1 MLPVIALVGR
11 PNVGK
16 STLFN
21 RFTRTRDALV
31 ADLPGLTRDRQ
42 YGHAKLQNHPFIIID
57 TGGITG
63 GEVGVDG
70 LMAEQSMQAVKEAD
84 ITLFIVSARD
94 GLTPVD
100 QAIASQLR
108 AENKSIHLVVN
119 KIDGLD
125 QDVVMADFFALGFE
139 SVSPIA
145 AAHGRG
151 VSRLI
156 ENVILPAANIQ
167 PQVEAESDDELQ
179 VDSPEIEMSLDNT
192 DDSSTTAKL
201 PDSKVDAESGQV
213 DRSKIGPKL
222 AIIGRPNV
230 GKSTLV
236 NRMLGEDRVIV
247 YDMPGTTR
255 DSIYIEM
262 ERRNKVYTLI
272 DTAGVR
278 KRGKVHETVE
288 KFSVLKTLQA
298 INDANV
304 VLMIFDAREG
314 ITEQDLHLLGFAI
327 DAGRSLV
334 LGINKWDNMAEDKRI
349 DVKEAIGRR
358 LYFADFARVHFIS
371 ALHGTNVGHLW
382 DAVDEAFDSARVKMT
397 ASRLTR
403 VLEMAVA
410 KHQPPAGGRFKI
422 KLRYAHP
429 GGHNPPRIVI
439 HGNQTKSLPDSYV
452 RYLEKTFREALKIV
466 GTPIKFELKESTNP
480 FEGKKKKVTEELKE
494 KARRNRKKYMKFG
507 KK

>member
-42 YGHAKLQNHPFIIID
+42 YGHATFNDHPFIIID

-84 ITLFIVSARD
+84 ITLFIVNARE
-94 GLTPVD
+94 GLTVTD
-100 QAIASQLR
+100 ELFAKQLR
-108 AENKSIHLVVN
+108 AENREIHLVVN
-119 KIDGLD
+119 KVDGLD
-125 QDVVMADFFALGFE
+125 QNTVLTDFYGLGFE
-139 SVSPIA
+139 SISAIA
-145 AAHGRG
+145 ASHGRG
-151 VSRLI
+151 VNRLI
-156 ENVILPAANIQ
+156 DDVILPAVQ
-167 PQVEAESDDELQ
+167 PKIDRKAEQDEAGEAENSDPL
-179 VDSPEIEMSLDNT
+179 
-192 DDSSTTAKL
+192 
-201 PDSKVDAESGQV
+201 
-213 DRSKIGPKL
+213 RGPKL

-236 NRMLGEDRVIV
+236 NRMLGEERVV
-247 YDMPGTTR
+247 VFDLPGTTR

-262 ERRNKVYTLI
+262 ERRDKKYTLI

-278 KRGKVHETVE
+278 RRGKVHETVE

-304 VLMIFDAREG
+304 VIMIFDAREG
-314 ITEQDLHLLGFAI
+314 ISEQDLHLLGFAI

-334 LGINKWDNMAEDKRI
+334 LAINKWDNMAEDKKI

-358 LYFADFARVHFIS
+358 LQFADFARVKYIS

-382 DAVDEAFDSARVKMT
+382 EAVDEAYAGARVKMT
-397 ASRLTR
+397 ASKLTR
-403 VLEMAVA
+403 ILELVVS
-410 KHQPPAGGRFKI
+410 KHQPPAKGRFKA

-439 HGNQTKSLPDSYV
+439 HGNQTKSLPKSYI
-452 RYLEKTFREALKIV
+452 RYLEKGFREALKVV
-466 GTPIKFELKESTNP
+466 GTPIKFELKESDNP
-480 FEGKKKKVTEELKE
+480 FKDKKVKVTKELMDKSRRNKARARKMTKKK
-494 KARRNRKKYMKFG
+494 Y
-507 KK
+507 

>member
-1 MLPVIALVGR
+1 MLPVVALVGR

-42 YGHAKLQNHPFIIID
+42 YGHATFSEHPFIIID

-70 LMAEQSMQAVKEAD
+70 LMAEQSMLAVKEAD
-84 ITLFIVSARD
+84 ITLFIVNARE
-94 GLTPVD
+94 GLTVTD
-100 QAIASQLR
+100 ELFAKQLR
-108 AENKSIHLVVN
+108 LENREIHLVVN
-119 KIDGLD
+119 KVDGLD
-125 QDVVMADFFALGFE
+125 QNTVLSDFYGLGFE
-139 SVSPIA
+139 SISAIA
-145 AAHGRG
+145 ASHGRG
-151 VSRLI
+151 VNRLI
-156 ENVILPAANIQ
+156 SDVILPA
-167 PQVEAESDDELQ
+167 VKDK
-179 VDSPEIEMSLDNT
+179 IE
-192 DDSSTTAKL
+192 
-201 PDSKVDAESGQV
+201 SKVEQEGAIENEERDPLL
-213 DRSKIGPKL
+213 GPKL

-236 NRMLGEDRVIV
+236 NRMLGEERVVV
-247 YDMPGTTR
+247 YDLPGTTR

-262 ERRNKVYTLI
+262 ERREKKYTLI

-278 KRGKVHETVE
+278 RRGKVHETVE

-304 VLMIFDAREG
+304 VVMIFDAREG
-314 ITEQDLHLLGFAI
+314 ITDQDLHLLGFAI

-334 LGINKWDNMAEDKRI
+334 LAINKWDNMAEDKRV

-358 LYFADFARVHFIS
+358 LQFADFARVKYIS

-382 DAVDEAFDSARVKMT
+382 EAVDEAYAGARVKMS
-397 ASRLTR
+397 ASKLTR
-403 VLEMAVA
+403 ILELVVS
-410 KHQPPAGGRFKI
+410 KHQPPAKGRFKA

-439 HGNQTKSLPDSYV
+439 HGNQTKSLPKSYI
-452 RYLEKTFREALKIV
+452 RYLEKGFRGALKVV
-466 GTPIKFELKESTNP
+466 GTPIKFELKESVNP
-480 FEGKKKKVTEELKE
+480 FEGKKVKVTKELLDKS
-494 KARRNRKKYMKFG
+494 RRNKSKAKKMTKRKY
-507 KK
+507 

>member
-42 YGHAKLQNHPFIIID
+42 YGHATFSEQPFIIID

-70 LMAEQSMQAVKEAD
+70 LMAEQSMQAVREAD
-84 ITLFIVSARD
+84 ITLFIVNARE
-94 GLTPVD
+94 GLTSID
-100 QAIASQLR
+100 LSFALQLR
-108 AENKSIHLVVN
+108 SENREVHLVVN
-119 KIDGLD
+119 KVDGLD
-125 QDVVMADFFALGFE
+125 QNTVLTDFYSLGFE
-139 SVSPIA
+139 SISAIA
-145 AAHGRG
+145 ASHGRG
-151 VSRLI
+151 VNRLI
-156 ENVILPAANIQ
+156 DDVIFPAVADKIKS
-167 PQVEAESDDELQ
+167 ESEKDESEEDEERDPAL
-179 VDSPEIEMSLDNT
+179 
-192 DDSSTTAKL
+192 
-201 PDSKVDAESGQV
+201 
-213 DRSKIGPKL
+213 GPKL

-236 NRMLGEDRVIV
+236 NRMLGEERVVV
-247 YDMPGTTR
+247 YDLPGTTR

-262 ERRNKVYTLI
+262 ERREKKYTLI

-278 KRGKVHETVE
+278 RRGKVHETVE

-304 VLMIFDAREG
+304 VIMLFDAREG
-314 ITEQDLHLLGFAI
+314 VTEQDLNLLGFAI

-334 LGINKWDNMAEDKRI
+334 IGINKWDNMSEDKRI
-349 DVKEAIGRR
+349 DVKEAIARR
-358 LYFADFARVHFIS
+358 LHFADFARIKYIS

-382 DAVDEAFDSARVKMT
+382 EAVDEAYAGARVKMS
-397 ASRLTR
+397 ASKLTR
-403 VLEMAVA
+403 ILELVVS
-410 KHQPPAGGRFKI
+410 KHQPPAKGRFKA

-439 HGNQTKSLPDSYV
+439 HGNQTKSLPRSYV
-452 RYLEKTFREALKIV
+452 RYLEKGFREALKVV

-480 FEGKKKKVTEELKE
+480 FEGKKLKVTKELMDKS
-494 KARRNRKKYMKFG
+494 RRNRSRIKKMTRKKY
-507 KK
+507 

>member
-42 YGHAKLQNHPFIIID
+42 YGHAILHEQPFIIID

-70 LMAEQSMQAVKEAD
+70 LMAEQSMQAVREAD
-84 ITLFIVSARD
+84 ITLFIVSARE
-94 GLTPVD
+94 GLTVVD
-100 QAIASQLR
+100 ESFAQQLR
-108 AENKSIHLVVN
+108 SENKKIHLVVN
-119 KIDGLD
+119 KVDGLD
-125 QDVVMADFFALGFE
+125 QNTVLSDFYSLGFE
-139 SVSPIA
+139 SVSAIA

-156 ENVILPAANIQ
+156 ENVILPAIAPVI
-167 PQVEAESDDELQ
+167 EATQQQEQALALENNAADNEST
-179 VDSPEIEMSLDNT
+179 DSEPEH
-192 DDSSTTAKL
+192 
-201 PDSKVDAESGQV
+201 
-213 DRSKIGPKL
+213 GPKL

-236 NRMLGEDRVIV
+236 NRMLGEERVVV
-247 YDMPGTTR
+247 YDLPGTTR

-262 ERRNKVYTLI
+262 ERRHKKYTLI

-304 VLMIFDAREG
+304 VIMIFDAREG
-314 ITEQDLHLLGFAI
+314 ITEQDLNLLGFAI

-334 LGINKWDNMAEDKRI
+334 LGINKWDNMDEDKRI
-349 DVKEAIGRR
+349 DVKEAIKRR
-358 LYFADFARVHFIS
+358 LHFAEFARVKFIS

-382 DAVDEAFDSARVKMT
+382 EAVDEAYASARVAMS
-397 ASRLTR
+397 ASKLTR
-403 VLEMAVA
+403 ILEMTVA
-410 KHQPPAGGRFKI
+410 KHQPPTGGRFKI

-439 HGNQTKSLPDSYV
+439 HGNQTKSLPNSYL
-452 RYLEKTFREALKIV
+452 RYLEKSFREALKIV
-466 GTPIKFELKESTNP
+466 GTPIKFELKESKNP
-480 FEGKKKKVTEELKE
+480 YEGRKKKVTEELLE
-494 KARRNRKKYMKFG
+494 KARRNRKHIKKFS
-507 KK
+507 KRK

>member
-1 MLPVIALVGR
+1 MLPVVALVGR

-21 RFTRTRDALV
+21 RFTRSRDALV

-42 YGHAKLQNHPFIIID
+42 YGHATFDEQPFIIID

-70 LMAEQSMQAVKEAD
+70 LMADQSMQAVREAD
-84 ITLFIVSARD
+84 ITLFIVNARE
-94 GLTPVD
+94 GLTTID
-100 QAIASQLR
+100 ESFAQQLR
-108 AENKSIHLVVN
+108 SENREIHLVVN
-119 KIDGLD
+119 KVDGLD
-125 QDVVMADFFALGFE
+125 QGIVLADFYSLGFE

-151 VSRLI
+151 VNKLI
-156 ENVILPAANIQ
+156 QDVILPSVEEKIKANKEQ
-167 PQVEAESDDELQ
+167 ADLEADEER
-179 VDSPEIEMSLDNT
+179 DPSL
-192 DDSSTTAKL
+192 
-201 PDSKVDAESGQV
+201 
-213 DRSKIGPKL
+213 GPKL

-236 NRMLGEDRVIV
+236 NRMLGEERVVV
-247 YDMPGTTR
+247 YDLPGTTR

-262 ERRNKVYTLI
+262 ERREKKYTLI

-278 KRGKVHETVE
+278 RRGKVKETVE

-304 VLMIFDAREG
+304 VIMIFDAREG
-314 ITEQDLHLLGFAI
+314 ITDQDLNLLGFAI

-334 LGINKWDNMAEDKRI
+334 LGINKWDNMAEDQRT

-358 LYFADFARVHFIS
+358 LQFADFARVKFIS

-382 DAVDEAFDSARVKMT
+382 EAVDEAYAGARVKMS
-397 ASRLTR
+397 ASKLTR
-403 VLEMAVA
+403 ILELIVS
-410 KHQPPAGGRFKI
+410 KHQPPAKGRFKA

-439 HGNQTKSLPDSYV
+439 HGNQTKSLPKSYI
-452 RYLEKTFREALKIV
+452 RYLEKGFREALKVV
-466 GTPIKFELKESTNP
+466 GTPIKFELKESVNP
-480 FEGKKKKVTEELKE
+480 FAGKKVKVTKELMDKS
-494 KARRNRKKYMKFG
+494 RRNKAKAKKMYKKKY
-507 KK
+507 

>member
-42 YGHAKLQNHPFIIID
+42 YGHAVFAEQPFIIID

-70 LMAEQSMQAVKEAD
+70 LMADQSMQAVREAD
-84 ITLFIVSARD
+84 ITLFIVNARE
-94 GLTPVD
+94 GLTSID
-100 QAIASQLR
+100 ESFAQQLR
-108 AENKSIHLVVN
+108 SENRKIHLVVN
-119 KIDGLD
+119 KVDGLD
-125 QDVVMADFFALGFE
+125 QDTVLADFYTMGFE
-139 SVSPIA
+139 SISAIA
-145 AAHGRG
+145 ASHGRG
-151 VSRLI
+151 VNVLI
-156 ENVILPAANIQ
+156 TNIILPAL
-167 PQVEAESDDELQ
+167 E
-179 VDSPEIEMSLDNT
+179 
-192 DDSSTTAKL
+192 
-201 PDSKVDAESGQV
+201 
-213 DRSKIGPKL
+213 SKINILKAQNEADEHVDNDESKGPKL
-222 AIIGRPNV
+222 AIIGKPNV

-236 NRMLGEDRVIV
+236 NRMLGEERVVV
-247 YDMPGTTR
+247 YDLPGTTR

-262 ERRNKVYTLI
+262 ERREKKYTLI

-278 KRGKVHETVE
+278 RRGKVRETVE

-304 VLMIFDAREG
+304 VVMVFDAREG
-314 ITEQDLHLLGFAI
+314 ITEQDLNLLGFAI

-334 LGINKWDNMAEDKRI
+334 LAVNKWDNMAEDKRI
-349 DVKEAIGRR
+349 DVKEAIARR
-358 LYFADFARVHFIS
+358 LYFADFARIKYIS

-382 DAVDEAFDSARVKMT
+382 EAVDEAYAGARVKMS
-397 ASRLTR
+397 ASKLTR
-403 VLEMAVA
+403 ILELVVA
-410 KHQPPAGGRFKI
+410 KHQPPAKGRFKA

-439 HGNQTKSLPDSYV
+439 HGNQTKSLSKSYV
-452 RYLEKTFREALKIV
+452 RYLEKGFREALKIV
-466 GTPIKFELKESTNP
+466 GTPITIKFELKESTNP
-480 FEGKKKKVTEELKE
+480 FEGKKVKVTKELME
-494 KARRNRKKYMKFG
+494 KSRRNRARSKKITKNKY
-507 KK
+507 

>member
-1 MLPVIALVGR
+1 MLPVVALVGR

-31 ADLPGLTRDRQ
+31 ADIPGLTRDRQ
-42 YGHAKLQNHPFIIID
+42 YGHAMFRDSPFIIID

-63 GEVGVDG
+63 GEMGVDG

-84 ITLFIVSARD
+84 ITLFIVNARD
-94 GLTPVD
+94 GLTSID
-100 QAIASQLR
+100 ESFAKQLR
-108 AENKSIHLVVN
+108 SENREIHLVVN
-119 KIDGLD
+119 KVDGLD
-125 QDVVMADFFALGFE
+125 QNTVLTDFYSLGFD
-139 SVSPIA
+139 SISAIA

-151 VSRLI
+151 VNRLI
-156 ENVILPAANIQ
+156 DDVIVPAT
-167 PQVEAESDDELQ
+167 
-179 VDSPEIEMSLDNT
+179 LD
-192 DDSSTTAKL
+192 KL
-201 PDSKVDAESGQV
+201 PQDVDEETEEKEITDEPAV
-213 DRSKIGPKL
+213 AKL

-236 NRMLGEDRVIV
+236 NRMLGEERVVV
-247 YDMPGTTR
+247 YDLPGTTR

-262 ERRNKVYTLI
+262 QRHEKKYTLI

-278 KRGKVHETVE
+278 RRGKVKETVE

-304 VLMIFDAREG
+304 VIMIFDAQEG
-314 ITEQDLHLLGFAI
+314 ITEQDLNLLGFAI
-327 DAGRSLV
+327 DAGRSMV
-334 LGINKWDNMAEDKRI
+334 LGINKWDNLAEEKRT

-358 LYFADFARVHFIS
+358 LHFANFARIKFIS

-382 DAVDEAFDSARVKMT
+382 DAVDEAYAGARVKMS
-397 ASRLTR
+397 ASKLTR
-403 VLEMAVA
+403 ILESIVA
-410 KHQPPAGGRFKI
+410 KHQPPAKGRFKA

-439 HGNQTKSLPDSYV
+439 HGNQTKSLPKSYI
-452 RYLEKTFREALKIV
+452 RYLEKGFRESLKIV
-466 GTPIKFELKESTNP
+466 GTPIKFELKESVNP
-480 FEGKKKKVTEELKE
+480 FEGKKVKITKELMDKS
-494 KARRNRKKYMKFG
+494 RRNRSKMKKMTRKKY
-507 KK
+507 

>member
-42 YGHAKLQNHPFIIID
+42 YGHATLQEQAFIIID

-70 LMAEQSMQAVKEAD
+70 LMADQSMQAVREAD
-84 ITLFIVSARD
+84 ITLFIVSAKE

-100 QAIASQLR
+100 EAFAKELR
-108 AENKSIHLVVN
+108 QEDKKIHLVVN
-119 KIDGLD
+119 KVDGMD
-125 QDVVMADFFALGFE
+125 QNTVLSDFFSLGFD
-139 SVSPIA
+139 SVSAIA

-151 VSRLI
+151 VGRLI
-156 ENVILPAANIQ
+156 DDVILPGAQAVIAANQ
-167 PQVEAESDDELQ
+167 SVDTPDSEQGEPSDDTE
-179 VDSPEIEMSLDNT
+179 T
-192 DDSSTTAKL
+192 GA
-201 PDSKVDAESGQV
+201 
-213 DRSKIGPKL
+213 KL

-236 NRMLGEDRVIV
+236 NRMLGEERVVV
-247 YDMPGTTR
+247 YDLPGTTR

-262 ERRNKVYTLI
+262 ERRNKKYTLI

-278 KRGKVHETVE
+278 KRGKVKETVE

-304 VLMIFDAREG
+304 VIMIFDAREG
-314 ITEQDLHLLGFAI
+314 ITEQDLNLLGFAI
-327 DAGRSLV
+327 DAGRSIV
-334 LGINKWDNMAEDKRI
+334 LGINKWDNMSDDKRT
-349 DVKEAIGRR
+349 DVKEAITRR
-358 LYFADFARVHFIS
+358 LHFADFARVKFIS

-382 DAVDEAFDSARVKMT
+382 EAVDEAYASARVSMS
-397 ASRLTR
+397 ASKLTR
-403 VLEMAVA
+403 ILEMTVA
-410 KHQPPAGGRFKI
+410 RHQPPAGGRFKI

-439 HGNQTKSLPDSYV
+439 HGNQTKSLPKSYV
-452 RYLEKTFREALKIV
+452 RYLEKSFREALKIV
-466 GTPIKFELKESTNP
+466 GTPVKFELKESKNP
-480 FEGKKKKVTEELKE
+480 FEGKKKKVTEELME
-494 KARRNRKKYMKFG
+494 KSRRNRSRYKKFSKHN
-507 KK
+507 K

>member
-42 YGHAKLQNHPFIIID
+42 YGHATFNEQPFIIID

-84 ITLFIVSARD
+84 ITLFIVNARE

-100 QAIASQLR
+100 EAFALQLR
-108 AENKSIHLVVN
+108 AENRQIHLVVN
-119 KIDGLD
+119 KVDGLD
-125 QDVVMADFFALGFE
+125 QNTVLSEFFSLGFD
-139 SVSPIA
+139 SVTAIA

-151 VSRLI
+151 VNRLI
-156 ENVILPAANIQ
+156 NDIILPSVTEKVQQDINLDEG
-167 PQVEAESDDELQ
+167 EAEDQE
-179 VDSPEIEMSLDNT
+179 ENTSL
-192 DDSSTTAKL
+192 
-201 PDSKVDAESGQV
+201 
-213 DRSKIGPKL
+213 GPKL

-236 NRMLGEDRVIV
+236 NRMLGEERVVV
-247 YDMPGTTR
+247 YDLPGTTR

-262 ERRNKVYTLI
+262 ERRDKQYTLI

-278 KRGKVHETVE
+278 KRGKVHEAVE

-304 VLMIFDAREG
+304 VIMIFDAREG
-314 ITEQDLHLLGFAI
+314 ITEQDLNLLGFAI

-334 LGINKWDNMAEDKRI
+334 LAVNKWDNMTEGQRA
-349 DVKEAIGRR
+349 DVKESIGRR
-358 LYFADFARVHFIS
+358 LYFADFARIKYIS

-382 DAVDEAFDSARVKMT
+382 EAVDEAYAGARVKMS
-397 ASRLTR
+397 ASKLTR
-403 VLEMAVA
+403 ILELVVS
-410 KHQPPAGGRFKI
+410 KHQPPAKGRFKA

-439 HGNQTKSLPDSYV
+439 HGNQTKSLPKSYV
-452 RYLEKTFREALKIV
+452 RYLEKGFREALKIV
-466 GTPIKFELKESTNP
+466 GTPIKFELKESANP
-480 FEGKKKKVTEELKE
+480 FEGRKVKVTKELMDKS
-494 KARRNRKKYMKFG
+494 RRNRSRSKKMTRKKY
-507 KK
+507 

>member
-1 MLPVIALVGR
+1 MLPVVALVGR

-42 YGHAKLQNHPFIIID
+42 YGHATFSEHPFIIID

-70 LMAEQSMQAVKEAD
+70 LMADQSMQAVREAD
-84 ITLFIVSARD
+84 ITLFIVNARE

-100 QAIASQLR
+100 EAFALQLR
-108 AENKSIHLVVN
+108 SENREIHLVVN
-119 KIDGLD
+119 KVDGLD
-125 QDVVMADFFALGFE
+125 QNTVLSDFYSLGFD
-139 SVSPIA
+139 SVSAIA

-151 VSRLI
+151 VNRLI
-156 ENVILPAANIQ
+156 DDVIFPAVKDKLEDKTDQ
-167 PQVEAESDDELQ
+167 EETDDEAEDPTQ
-179 VDSPEIEMSLDNT
+179 
-192 DDSSTTAKL
+192 
-201 PDSKVDAESGQV
+201 
-213 DRSKIGPKL
+213 GPKL

-236 NRMLGEDRVIV
+236 NRMLGEERVVV
-247 YDMPGTTR
+247 YDLPGTTR

-262 ERRNKVYTLI
+262 ERREKKYTLI

-278 KRGKVHETVE
+278 RRGKVHEAVE

-304 VLMIFDAREG
+304 VIMIFDAREG
-314 ITEQDLHLLGFAI
+314 ITEQDLNLLGFAI

-334 LGINKWDNMAEDKRI
+334 LGVNKWDNMTEEKRT

-358 LYFADFARVHFIS
+358 LYFADFARIKFIS

-382 DAVDEAFDSARVKMT
+382 DAVDEAYAGARVKMS
-397 ASRLTR
+397 ASKLTR
-403 VLEMAVA
+403 ILELIVS
-410 KHQPPAGGRFKI
+410 KHQPPAKGRFKA

-439 HGNQTKSLPDSYV
+439 HGNQTKSLPKSYV
-452 RYLEKTFREALKIV
+452 RYLEKGFREALKIV
-466 GTPIKFELKESTNP
+466 GTPIKFELKESVNP
-480 FEGKKKKVTEELKE
+480 FEGKKLKVTKELMDKS
-494 KARRNRKKYMKFG
+494 RRNRSKSKKMTRKKY
-507 KK
+507 

>member
-1 MLPVIALVGR
+1 MLPVVALVGR

-42 YGHAKLQNHPFIIID
+42 YGHATFDEQPFIIID

-70 LMAEQSMQAVKEAD
+70 LMADQSMQAVREAD
-84 ITLFIVSARD
+84 ITLFLVSARD
-94 GLTPVD
+94 GLTTVD
-100 QAIASQLR
+100 EAFALQLR
-108 AENKSIHLVVN
+108 AENRKIHLVVN
-119 KIDGLD
+119 KVDGLD
-125 QDVVMADFFALGFE
+125 QDTVLSDFYSLGFD
-139 SVSPIA
+139 SVSAIA
-145 AAHGRG
+145 ASHGRG
-151 VSRLI
+151 VNRLI
-156 ENVILPAANIQ
+156 NDVILPAVEETITANSAL
-167 PQVEAESDDELQ
+167 EATEEDQESDPTL
-179 VDSPEIEMSLDNT
+179 
-192 DDSSTTAKL
+192 
-201 PDSKVDAESGQV
+201 
-213 DRSKIGPKL
+213 GPKL

-236 NRMLGEDRVIV
+236 NRMLGEDRVVV
-247 YDMPGTTR
+247 YDLPGTTR

-262 ERRNKVYTLI
+262 ERREKKYTLI

-278 KRGKVHETVE
+278 RRGKVKETVE

-304 VLMIFDAREG
+304 VIMIFDAREG
-314 ITEQDLHLLGFAI
+314 ITEQDLNLLGFAI

-334 LGINKWDNMAEDKRI
+334 LAVNKWDNMPEDKRI

-358 LYFADFARVHFIS
+358 LQFADFARIKFIS

-382 DAVDEAFDSARVKMT
+382 EAVDEAYAGAKVTMSASK
-397 ASRLTR
+397 LTR
-403 VLEMAVA
+403 ILELVVS
-410 KHQPPAGGRFKI
+410 KHQPPAKGRFKA

-439 HGNQTKSLPDSYV
+439 HGNQTKSLPKSYV
-452 RYLEKTFREALKIV
+452 RYLEKGFREALKIV
-466 GTPIKFELKESTNP
+466 GTPIKFEMKESANP
-480 FEGKKKKVTEELKE
+480 FKGRKMKVTKELLE
-494 KARRNRKKYMKFG
+494 KSRRNRSRSKKMTKKKY
-507 KK
+507 

>member
-1 MLPVIALVGR
+1 MLPVVALVGR

-42 YGHAKLQNHPFIIID
+42 YGHATFKEQPFIIID

-70 LMAEQSMQAVKEAD
+70 LMADQSMQAVREAD
-84 ITLFIVSARD
+84 ITLFIVNARE
-94 GLTPVD
+94 GLTPTD
-100 QAIASQLR
+100 EAFALQLR
-108 AENKSIHLVVN
+108 SENREIHLVVN
-119 KIDGLD
+119 KVDGLD
-125 QDVVMADFFALGFE
+125 QNTVLSDFYALGFE
-139 SVSPIA
+139 SVSAIA

-151 VSRLI
+151 VNRLI
-156 ENVILPAANIQ
+156 DDIIFPAVSELLAQEIEKESSENGENNLPA
-167 PQVEAESDDELQ
+167 S
-179 VDSPEIEMSLDNT
+179 
-192 DDSSTTAKL
+192 
-201 PDSKVDAESGQV
+201 
-213 DRSKIGPKL
+213 GPKL

-236 NRMLGEDRVIV
+236 NRMLGEERVVV
-247 YDMPGTTR
+247 YDLPGTTR

-262 ERRNKVYTLI
+262 ERRDKKYTLI

-278 KRGKVHETVE
+278 RRGKVHETVE

-304 VLMIFDAREG
+304 VIMIFDAREG
-314 ITEQDLHLLGFAI
+314 ITEQDLNLLGFAI

-334 LGINKWDNMAEDKRI
+334 LAINKWDNMSEDKRT

-358 LYFADFARVHFIS
+358 LHFADFARIKFIS

-382 DAVDEAFDSARVKMT
+382 DAVDEAYAGARVKMS
-397 ASRLTR
+397 ASKLTR
-403 VLEMAVA
+403 ILELVVS
-410 KHQPPAGGRFKI
+410 KHQPPAKGRFKA

-439 HGNQTKSLPDSYV
+439 HGNQTKSLPKSYV
-452 RYLEKTFREALKIV
+452 RYLEKSFRESLKIV
-466 GTPIKFELKESTNP
+466 GTPIKFELKESVNP
-480 FEGKKKKVTEELKE
+480 FEGKKVKVTKELME
-494 KARRNRKKYMKFG
+494 KSRRNRARSKKITKKKY
-507 KK
+507 

>member
-42 YGHAKLQNHPFIIID
+42 YGHAKFNEQPFIIID

-70 LMAEQSMQAVKEAD
+70 LMAEQSMQAVREAD
-84 ITLFIVSARD
+84 ITLFIVNARE
-94 GLTPVD
+94 GLTTID
-100 QAIASQLR
+100 ESFAQQLR
-108 AENKSIHLVVN
+108 SENREIHLVVN
-119 KIDGLD
+119 KVDGLD
-125 QDVVMADFFALGFE
+125 QDTVLTDFFSLGLE
-139 SVSPIA
+139 SISAVA

-151 VSRLI
+151 VNRLI
-156 ENVILPAANIQ
+156 EDVILPSVQEKINARIELQ
-167 PQVEAESDDELQ
+167 QLEDDEQ
-179 VDSPEIEMSLDNT
+179 RD
-192 DDSSTTAKL
+192 
-201 PDSKVDAESGQV
+201 PDL
-213 DRSKIGPKL
+213 GPKL

-236 NRMLGEDRVIV
+236 NRMLGEERVVV
-247 YDMPGTTR
+247 YDLPGTTR

-262 ERRNKVYTLI
+262 ERRGKKYTLI

-278 KRGKVHETVE
+278 RRGKVKETVE

-304 VLMIFDAREG
+304 VIMIFDAREG
-314 ITEQDLHLLGFAI
+314 ITEQDLNLLGFAI

-334 LGINKWDNMAEDKRI
+334 LGINKWDNMAEDKRV

-358 LYFADFARVHFIS
+358 LQFADFARVKFIS

-382 DAVDEAFDSARVKMT
+382 EAVDEAYAGARVTMS
-397 ASRLTR
+397 ASKLTR
-403 VLEMAVA
+403 ILELVVS
-410 KHQPPAGGRFKI
+410 KHQPPAKGRFKA

-439 HGNQTKSLPDSYV
+439 HGNQTKSLPKSYV
-452 RYLEKTFREALKIV
+452 RYLEKSFREALKVV

-480 FEGKKKKVTEELKE
+480 FEGKKVKVTKELMDKSRRN
-494 KARRNRKKYMKFG
+494 KARAKKMTRKKY
-507 KK
+507 

>member
-42 YGHAKLQNHPFIIID
+42 YGHATFSEKPFIIID

-70 LMAEQSMQAVKEAD
+70 LMAEQSMQAVREAD
-84 ITLFIVSARD
+84 ITLFIVSARE
-94 GLTPVD
+94 GLTPTD
-100 QAIASQLR
+100 ESIAQQLR
-108 AENKSIHLVVN
+108 AENKEIHLVVN

-125 QDVVMADFFALGFE
+125 QNTLLADFYSLGFQ
-139 SVSPIA
+139 SVSAIA

-151 VSRLI
+151 VGKLI
-156 ENVILPAANIQ
+156 ETIILPASNTLSTEKNEETTTEVDG
-167 PQVEAESDDELQ
+167 VEQ
-179 VDSPEIEMSLDNT
+179 
-192 DDSSTTAKL
+192 
-201 PDSKVDAESGQV
+201 
-213 DRSKIGPKL
+213 GPKL

-236 NRMLGEDRVIV
+236 NRMLGEDRVV
-247 YDMPGTTR
+247 VFDMPGTTR

-262 ERRNKVYTLI
+262 ERRDKKYTLI

-278 KRGKVHETVE
+278 KRGKVHEAVE

-304 VLMIFDAREG
+304 VIMIFDAREG
-314 ITEQDLHLLGFAI
+314 ITEQDLNLLGFAI

-334 LGINKWDNMAEDKRI
+334 LGINKWDNLPEEKRI
-349 DVKEAIGRR
+349 DVKEAINRR
-358 LYFADFARVHFIS
+358 LYFADFARIKFIS
-371 ALHGTNVGHLW
+371 AMHGTNVGHLW
-382 DAVDEAFDSARVKMT
+382 DAVDEAYASARVQMS
-397 ASRLTR
+397 ASKLTR
-403 VLEMAVA
+403 ILEMTVA
-410 KHQPPAGGRFKI
+410 KHQPPTGGRFKI

-439 HGNQTKSLPDSYV
+439 HGNQTKSLPNSYL
-452 RYLEKTFREALKIV
+452 RYLEKSFREALKIV
-466 GTPIKFELKESTNP
+466 GTPIKFELKESKNP
-480 FEGKKKKVTEELKE
+480 YEGRKKKVTEELLE
-494 KARRNRKKYMKFG
+494 KARRNRKKIKKFSN

>member
-1 MLPVIALVGR
+1 MLPVVALVGR

-42 YGHAKLQNHPFIIID
+42 YGHATFDEKPFIIID

-70 LMAEQSMQAVKEAD
+70 LMADQSMLAVREAD
-84 ITLFIVSARD
+84 ITLFIVNARE
-94 GLTPVD
+94 GLTPID
-100 QAIASQLR
+100 ESFALQLR
-108 AENKSIHLVVN
+108 SENREIHLVVN
-119 KIDGLD
+119 KVDGLD
-125 QDVVMADFFALGFE
+125 QNTVLSDFYSLGFT
-139 SVSPIA
+139 SVSAIA
-145 AAHGRG
+145 ASHGRG

-156 ENVILPAANIQ
+156 DDIILPTAQAKIDERIAQLAIDNEG
-167 PQVEAESDDELQ
+167 VETSEDEER
-179 VDSPEIEMSLDNT
+179 DPSL
-192 DDSSTTAKL
+192 
-201 PDSKVDAESGQV
+201 
-213 DRSKIGPKL
+213 GPKL

-236 NRMLGEDRVIV
+236 NRMLGEERVVV
-247 YDMPGTTR
+247 YDLPGTTR

-262 ERRNKVYTLI
+262 ERREKKYTLI

-278 KRGKVHETVE
+278 RRGKVKETVE

-304 VLMIFDAREG
+304 VVMIFDAREG
-314 ITEQDLHLLGFAI
+314 ITDQDLSLLGFAL

-334 LGINKWDNMAEDKRI
+334 IGINKWDNMAEDKKI
-349 DVKEAIGRR
+349 DVKEAIARR
-358 LYFADFARVHFIS
+358 LKFADFARILYIS

-382 DAVDEAFDSARVKMT
+382 EAVDEAYEGARVDMS
-397 ASRLTR
+397 ASKLTR
-403 VLEMAVA
+403 MLELIVN
-410 KHQPPAGGRFKI
+410 KHQPPAKGRFKA

-439 HGNQTKSLPDSYV
+439 HGNQTKSLPKSYI
-452 RYLEKTFREALKIV
+452 RYLEKNFRESLKVV
-466 GTPIKFELKESTNP
+466 GTPIKFEMKESDNP
-480 FEGKKKKVTEELKE
+480 FKDRKMKVTKELQE
-494 KARRNRKKYMKFG
+494 KSRRNRARSKKLTKSKY
-507 KK
+507 

>member
-42 YGHAKLQNHPFIIID
+42 YGHANLLEQPFIIID

-63 GEVGVDG
+63 GEMGVDG
-70 LMAEQSMQAVKEAD
+70 MMAEQSMQAVREAD
-84 ITLFIVSARD
+84 ITLFIVSAKE

-100 QAIASQLR
+100 ETFAKQLR
-108 AENKSIHLVVN
+108 QENKTIHLVVN
-119 KIDGLD
+119 KVDGF
-125 QDVVMADFFALGFE
+125 DVDTVISEFFALGFE
-139 SVSPIA
+139 SVSAIA
-145 AAHGRG
+145 ASHGRG
-151 VSRLI
+151 VSKLI
-156 ENVILPAANIQ
+156 RDVILPGANIMI
-167 PQVEAESDDELQ
+167 AEDDAKKALEQL
-179 VDSPEIEMSLDNT
+179 DPEYDGE
-192 DDSSTTAKL
+192 
-201 PDSKVDAESGQV
+201 PEPEPES
-213 DRSKIGPKL
+213 GPKL

-236 NRMLGEDRVIV
+236 NRLLGEERVIV
-247 YDMPGTTR
+247 YDLPGTTR

-262 ERRNKVYTLI
+262 ERRNKKYTLI

-304 VLMIFDAREG
+304 VIMIFDAREG
-314 ITEQDLHLLGFAI
+314 ITDQDMHLLGFAI

-334 LGINKWDNMAEDKRI
+334 IGINKWDNMSDEKRSE
-349 DVKEAIGRR
+349 VKEAIERR
-358 LYFADFARVHFIS
+358 LQFVDFAEIKFIS

-382 DAVDEAFDSARVKMT
+382 ESVDKAYASARVSMS
-397 ASRLTR
+397 ASKLTR
-403 VLEMAVA
+403 ILEMAVTR
-410 KHQPPAGGRFKI
+410 HQPPAGGRFKI

-429 GGHNPPRIVI
+429 GGHNPPRIVV
-439 HGNQTKSLPDSYV
+439 HGNQTKQLPKSYV
-452 RYLEKTFREALKIV
+452 RYLEKSFREALEIV
-466 GTPIKFELKESTNP
+466 GTPIKFELKESVNP
-480 FEGKKKKVTEELKE
+480 FKNKKLKVTKELME
-494 KARRNRKKYMKFG
+494 KSRRNKSRYKKFMKYN
-507 KK
+507 

>member
-42 YGHAKLQNHPFIIID
+42 YGHATLNEQPFIIID

-70 LMAEQSMQAVKEAD
+70 LMADQSMQAVREAD
-84 ITLFIVSARD
+84 ITLFIVNARE
-94 GLTPVD
+94 GLTTID
-100 QAIASQLR
+100 ESFAQQLR
-108 AENKSIHLVVN
+108 SENRDIHLVVN
-119 KIDGLD
+119 KVDGLD
-125 QDVVMADFFALGFE
+125 ENIVLTDFYSLGFD
-139 SVSPIA
+139 SVSAVA
-145 AAHGRG
+145 ASHGRG
-151 VSRLI
+151 VAKLI
-156 ENVILPAANIQ
+156 ESVILPA
-167 PQVEAESDDELQ
+167 VEEKIAQAKELLSDD
-179 VDSPEIEMSLDNT
+179 DLD
-192 DDSSTTAKL
+192 DDER
-201 PDSKVDAESGQV
+201 ES
-213 DRSKIGPKL
+213 RGPKL

-236 NRMLGEDRVIV
+236 NRMLGEERVIV
-247 YDMPGTTR
+247 YDLPGTTR

-262 ERRNKVYTLI
+262 ERREKKYTLI

-278 KRGKVHETVE
+278 RRGKVKETVE

-304 VLMIFDAREG
+304 VIMVFDAREG
-314 ITEQDLHLLGFAI
+314 ITDQDLSLLGFAI

-334 LGINKWDNMAEDKRI
+334 LAVNKWDNMSEGKRI
-349 DVKEAIGRR
+349 DVKEAITRK
-358 LYFADFARVHFIS
+358 LYFAEFARMKFIS

-382 DAVDEAFDSARVKMT
+382 DAVDEAYAGARVKMS
-397 ASRLTR
+397 ASKLTR
-403 VLEMAVA
+403 ILELVVA
-410 KHQPPAGGRFKI
+410 KHQPPAKGRFKA

-439 HGNQTKSLPDSYV
+439 HGNQTKSLPKSYI
-452 RYLEKTFREALKIV
+452 RYLEKAFREALKVV
-466 GTPIKFELKESTNP
+466 GTPIKFELKESVNP
-480 FEGKKKKVTEELKE
+480 FKDKKVKVTKELME
-494 KARRNRKKYMKFG
+494 KSRRNRARAKKLT
-507 KK
+507 KKQY

>member
-42 YGHAKLQNHPFIIID
+42 YGHAKLQNNPFIIID

-70 LMAEQSMQAVKEAD
+70 LMAEQSMQAVREAD
-84 ITLFIVSARD
+84 IVLFIVSARD
-94 GLTPVD
+94 GLTTID
-100 QAIASQLR
+100 ESIAQQLR
-108 AENKSIHLVVN
+108 LENKTINLVVN
-119 KIDGLD
+119 KVDGFD
-125 QDVVMADFFALGFE
+125 QNTVLTDFYSLGFE
-139 SVSPIA
+139 SVSAIA

-151 VSRLI
+151 VGRLV
-156 ENVILPAANIQ
+156 EDVILPAANLSAIEPEPTPEFSEEQ
-167 PQVEAESDDELQ
+167 LIASAE
-179 VDSPEIEMSLDNT
+179 DSADSESEESTKTDEIEL
-192 DDSSTTAKL
+192 
-201 PDSKVDAESGQV
+201 
-213 DRSKIGPKL
+213 GPKL

-236 NRMLGEDRVIV
+236 NRMLGEDRVVV

-262 ERRNKVYTLI
+262 ERRDKKYTLI

-278 KRGKVHETVE
+278 KRGRVHEAVE

-304 VLMIFDAREG
+304 VIMIFDAREG
-314 ITEQDLHLLGFAI
+314 ITEQDLNLLGFAI

-334 LGINKWDNMAEDKRI
+334 LGINKWDNLPEDKRT
-349 DVKEAIGRR
+349 DVKEAITRR
-358 LYFADFARVHFIS
+358 LHFADFARVKFIS

-382 DAVDEAFDSARVKMT
+382 EAVDEAYAGARVKMN
-397 ASRLTR
+397 ASKLTR
-403 VLEMAVA
+403 ILEMAVA

-422 KLRYAHP
+422 KLRFAHP

-439 HGNQTKSLPDSYV
+439 HGNQTKSLPNSYI
-452 RYLEKTFREALKIV
+452 RYLEKSFREALKII
-466 GTPIKFELKESTNP
+466 GTPIKFELKESQNP
-480 FEGKKKKVTEELKE
+480 YEGRKKKVTEELLE
-494 KARRNRKKYMKFG
+494 KSRRNRKKI
-507 KK
+507 KKLSKKK

>member
-1 MLPVIALVGR
+1 MLPVVALVGR

-42 YGHAKLQNHPFIIID
+42 YGHATFNDQPFIIID

-70 LMAEQSMQAVKEAD
+70 LMADQSMQAVREAD
-84 ITLFIVSARD
+84 ITLFIVNARE
-94 GLTPVD
+94 GLTGID
-100 QAIASQLR
+100 EAFAQQLR
-108 AENKSIHLVVN
+108 SENREIHLVVN
-119 KIDGLD
+119 KVDGLD
-125 QDVVMADFFALGFE
+125 QGTVLTEFYSLGFA
-139 SVSPIA
+139 SVSAIA

-151 VSRLI
+151 VNRLI
-156 ENVILPAANIQ
+156 EDIILPS
-167 PQVEAESDDELQ
+167 VEDKIKTRIEQQQLEGDELSDPSQ
-179 VDSPEIEMSLDNT
+179 
-192 DDSSTTAKL
+192 
-201 PDSKVDAESGQV
+201 
-213 DRSKIGPKL
+213 GPKL

-236 NRMLGEDRVIV
+236 NRMLGEERVVV
-247 YDMPGTTR
+247 YDLPGTTR

-262 ERRNKVYTLI
+262 ERREKKYTLI

-278 KRGKVHETVE
+278 RRGKVKETVE

-304 VLMIFDAREG
+304 VVMIFDAREG
-314 ITEQDLHLLGFAI
+314 ITDQDLNLLGFAI
-327 DAGRSLV
+327 DAGRSMV
-334 LGINKWDNMAEDKRI
+334 LAVNKWDNMAEDKRT

-358 LYFADFARVHFIS
+358 LQFADFARIKFIS

-382 DAVDEAFDSARVKMT
+382 EAVDEAYAGARVTMS
-397 ASRLTR
+397 ASKLTR
-403 VLEMAVA
+403 ILELVVS
-410 KHQPPAGGRFKI
+410 KHQPPAKGRFKA

-439 HGNQTKSLPDSYV
+439 HGNQTKSLPKSYV
-452 RYLEKTFREALKIV
+452 RYLEKSFREALKVV

-480 FEGKKKKVTEELKE
+480 FEGKKLKVTKELME
-494 KARRNRKKYMKFG
+494 KSRRNRARAKKLTRKKY
-507 KK
+507 

>member
-42 YGHAKLQNHPFIIID
+42 YGHATLNEQPFIIID

-84 ITLFIVSARD
+84 ITLFIVNARD
-94 GLTPVD
+94 GLTTID
-100 QAIASQLR
+100 ESFAQQLR
-108 AENKSIHLVVN
+108 SENREIHLVVN
-119 KIDGLD
+119 KVDGLD
-125 QDVVMADFFALGFE
+125 ENIVLTDFYSLGFD
-139 SVSPIA
+139 SVSAIA

-151 VSRLI
+151 VSKLV
-156 ENVILPAANIQ
+156 ESVILPA
-167 PQVEAESDDELQ
+167 VEDKIIEAKKLEDEESSNEDEDD
-179 VDSPEIEMSLDNT
+179 
-192 DDSSTTAKL
+192 K
-201 PDSKVDAESGQV
+201 K
-213 DRSKIGPKL
+213 GPKL

-236 NRMLGEDRVIV
+236 NRMLGEERVVV
-247 YDMPGTTR
+247 YDLPGTTR

-262 ERRNKVYTLI
+262 ERREKQYTLI

-278 KRGKVHETVE
+278 RRGKVKEAVE

-304 VLMIFDAREG
+304 VIMIFDAREG
-314 ITEQDLHLLGFAI
+314 ITDQDLSLLGFAI

-334 LGINKWDNMAEDKRI
+334 LAVNKWDNMPEAKRI
-349 DVKEAIGRR
+349 DVKETITRK
-358 LYFADFARVHFIS
+358 LYFAEFARMKFIS

-382 DAVDEAFDSARVKMT
+382 DAVDEAYAGARVKMT
-397 ASRLTR
+397 ASKLTR
-403 VLEMAVA
+403 ILELVVA
-410 KHQPPAGGRFKI
+410 KHQPPAKGRFKA

-439 HGNQTKSLPDSYV
+439 HGNQTKSLPKSYV
-452 RYLEKTFREALKIV
+452 RYLEKAFREALKVV
-466 GTPIKFELKESTNP
+466 GTPIKFELKESVNP
-480 FEGKKKKVTEELKE
+480 FKDKKVKVTKELQE
-494 KARRNRKKYMKFG
+494 KSRRNRARAKKLTRKQY
-507 KK
+507 

>member
-42 YGHAKLQNHPFIIID
+42 YGHALLQQQPFIIID

-70 LMAEQSMQAVKEAD
+70 MMADQSMQAVREAD
-84 ITLFIVSARD
+84 ITLFIVSAKE
-94 GLTPVD
+94 GLTPID
-100 QAIASQLR
+100 EAFAKQLR
-108 AENKSIHLVVN
+108 QENKTVHLVVN
-119 KIDGLD
+119 KVDGFD
-125 QDVVMADFFALGFE
+125 QDTVLTEFFSLGFDC
-139 SVSPIA
+139 VSAIA

-151 VSRLI
+151 VNRLI
-156 ENVILPAANIQ
+156 QDVILPGANIMIAESDATKNDEETVYDGE
-167 PQVEAESDDELQ
+167 PEPEAES
-179 VDSPEIEMSLDNT
+179 
-192 DDSSTTAKL
+192 
-201 PDSKVDAESGQV
+201 
-213 DRSKIGPKL
+213 GPKL

-236 NRMLGEDRVIV
+236 NRMLGEERVIV

-262 ERRNKVYTLI
+262 ERRNKKYTLI

-304 VLMIFDAREG
+304 VVMIFDAREG
-314 ITEQDLHLLGFAI
+314 ITDQDLHLLGFAI
-327 DAGRSLV
+327 DAGRSIIIGV
-334 LGINKWDNMAEDKRI
+334 NKWDNMSDEKRN
-349 DVKEAIGRR
+349 DVKEAITRR
-358 LYFADFARVHFIS
+358 LQFADFAEIKFIS

-382 DAVDEAFDSARVKMT
+382 EAVDKAYASARVSMS
-397 ASRLTR
+397 ASKLTR
-403 VLEMAVA
+403 ILEMAVTR
-410 KHQPPAGGRFKI
+410 HQPPAGGRFKI

-429 GGHNPPRIVI
+429 GGHNPPRIVV
-439 HGNQTKSLPDSYV
+439 HGNQTKQLPKSYV
-452 RYLEKTFREALKIV
+452 RYLEKSFREALKIV
-466 GTPIKFELKESTNP
+466 GTPIKFELKESKNP
-480 FEGKKKKVTEELKE
+480 FKDKKLKVTKELLE
-494 KARRNRKKYMKFG
+494 KSRRNKSRYKKFTKYN
-507 KK
+507 

>member
-31 ADLPGLTRDRQ
+31 ADLAGLTRDRQ
-42 YGHAKLQNHPFIIID
+42 YGHATLNEQPFIIID

-84 ITLFIVSARD
+84 ITLFIVNARE
-94 GLTPVD
+94 GLTNVD
-100 QAIASQLR
+100 ESFAQQLR
-108 AENKSIHLVVN
+108 SENREIHLVVN

-125 QDVVMADFFALGFE
+125 ENIVLTDFYSLGFE
-139 SVSPIA
+139 SVSAVA
-145 AAHGRG
+145 ASHGRG
-151 VSRLI
+151 VSKLI
-156 ENVILPAANIQ
+156 ESVIFPAVEEKIATANALK
-167 PQVEAESDDELQ
+167 VEESDENEQ
-179 VDSPEIEMSLDNT
+179 DN
-192 DDSSTTAKL
+192 K
-201 PDSKVDAESGQV
+201 
-213 DRSKIGPKL
+213 GPKL

-236 NRMLGEDRVIV
+236 NRMLGEERVVV
-247 YDMPGTTR
+247 YDLPGTTR

-262 ERRNKVYTLI
+262 ERREKQYTLI

-278 KRGKVHETVE
+278 RRGKVKETVE

-304 VLMIFDAREG
+304 VIMIFDAREG
-314 ITEQDLHLLGFAI
+314 ITDQDLSLLGFAI

-334 LGINKWDNMAEDKRI
+334 LAVNKWDNMPEAKRL
-349 DVKEAIGRR
+349 DVKEDITRK
-358 LYFADFARVHFIS
+358 LYFAEFARLKFIS

-382 DAVDEAFDSARVKMT
+382 DAVDEAYAGARVKMS
-397 ASRLTR
+397 ASKLTR
-403 VLEMAVA
+403 ILELVVA
-410 KHQPPAGGRFKI
+410 KHQPPAKGRFKA

-439 HGNQTKSLPDSYV
+439 HGNQTKSLPKSYV
-452 RYLEKTFREALKIV
+452 RYLEKAFREALKVV
-466 GTPIKFELKESTNP
+466 GTPIKFEMKESENP
-480 FEGKKKKVTEELKE
+480 FKDKKLKVTKELLEKSRRN
-494 KARRNRKKYMKFG
+494 KARAKKLT
-507 KK
+507 KKQY

>member
-1 MLPVIALVGR
+1 MLPVVALVGR

-42 YGHAKLQNHPFIIID
+42 YGHATFDEQPFIIID

-63 GEVGVDG
+63 GEIGVDG
-70 LMAEQSMQAVKEAD
+70 LMAEQSMQAVREAD
-84 ITLFIVSARD
+84 ITLFIVNARE
-94 GLTPVD
+94 GLTGID
-100 QAIASQLR
+100 ESFAQQLR
-108 AENKSIHLVVN
+108 SENREIHLVVN
-119 KIDGLD
+119 KVDGLD
-125 QDVVMADFFALGFE
+125 QGTVLTDFYSLGFE
-139 SVSPIA
+139 SVSAIA
-145 AAHGRG
+145 ASHGRG
-151 VSRLI
+151 VNRLI
-156 ENVILPAANIQ
+156 EDILLPA
-167 PQVEAESDDELQ
+167 VEDKIKLSIEQQQLEDDEQRDPNL
-179 VDSPEIEMSLDNT
+179 
-192 DDSSTTAKL
+192 
-201 PDSKVDAESGQV
+201 
-213 DRSKIGPKL
+213 GPKL

-236 NRMLGEDRVIV
+236 NRMLGEERVVV
-247 YDMPGTTR
+247 YDLPGTTR

-262 ERRNKVYTLI
+262 ERRGKKYTLI

-278 KRGKVHETVE
+278 RRGKVKETVE

-304 VLMIFDAREG
+304 VIMIFDAREG
-314 ITEQDLHLLGFAI
+314 ITEQDLNLLGFAI

-334 LGINKWDNMAEDKRI
+334 LAINKWDNMPEDKRI

-358 LYFADFARVHFIS
+358 LQFADFARVKFIS

-382 DAVDEAFDSARVKMT
+382 EAVDEAYAGARVTMS
-397 ASRLTR
+397 ASKLTR
-403 VLEMAVA
+403 ILELVVS
-410 KHQPPAGGRFKI
+410 KHQPPAKGRFKA

-439 HGNQTKSLPDSYV
+439 HGNQTKSLPKSYV
-452 RYLEKTFREALKIV
+452 RYLEKSFREALKVV
-466 GTPIKFELKESTNP
+466 GTPIKFEMKESANP
-480 FEGKKKKVTEELKE
+480 FKDKKLKVTKELMEKSRRN
-494 KARRNRKKYMKFG
+494 KARAKKMTRKKY
-507 KK
+507 

>member
-42 YGHAKLQNHPFIIID
+42 YGHALLQNNPFIIID

-70 LMAEQSMQAVKEAD
+70 LMAEQSMQAVREAD
-84 ITLFIVSARD
+84 ITLFIVNARE

-100 QAIASQLR
+100 EAIATQLR
-108 AENKSIHLVVN
+108 AENKTIHLVVN
-119 KIDGLD
+119 KVDGLD
-125 QDVVMADFFALGFE
+125 QNTVLADFYRLGFD
-139 SVSPIA
+139 SVSAIA

-151 VSRLI
+151 VGKLI
-156 ENVILPAANIQ
+156 DNVILPAANID
-167 PQVEAESDDELQ
+167 PDLEETET
-179 VDSPEIEMSLDNT
+179 VDSEDDPE
-192 DDSSTTAKL
+192 K
-201 PDSKVDAESGQV
+201 
-213 DRSKIGPKL
+213 GPKL

-236 NRMLGEDRVIV
+236 NRMLGEERVVV

-262 ERRNKVYTLI
+262 ERRNKQYTLI

-278 KRGKVHETVE
+278 KRGKVHEAVE

-304 VLMIFDAREG
+304 VIMIFDAREG
-314 ITEQDLHLLGFAI
+314 ITEQDLNLLGFAI

-334 LGINKWDNMAEDKRI
+334 LGVNKWDNMSEDKREA
-349 DVKEAIGRR
+349 VKEAIARR
-358 LYFADFARVHFIS
+358 LHFADFARIKFIS

-382 DAVDEAFDSARVKMT
+382 EAVDEAYASARVKMT
-397 ASRLTR
+397 SSKLTR

-410 KHQPPAGGRFKI
+410 KHQPPASGRFKI

-429 GGHNPPRIVI
+429 GGHNPPRIVV
-439 HGNQTKSLPDSYV
+439 HGNQTKSLPKSYV
-452 RYLEKTFREALKIV
+452 RYLEKSFREALKVV
-466 GTPIKFELKESTNP
+466 GTPIKFELKESKNP
-480 FEGKKKKVTEELKE
+480 YEGKKQKVTKELMD
-494 KARRNRKKYMKFG
+494 KARRNRKKYKSFS
-507 KK
+507 KKR

>member
-42 YGHAKLQNHPFIIID
+42 YGHATLNEQPFIIID

-70 LMAEQSMQAVKEAD
+70 LMADQSMQAVREAD
-84 ITLFIVSARD
+84 ITLFIVNARE
-94 GLTPVD
+94 GLTTID
-100 QAIASQLR
+100 ESFAQQLR
-108 AENKSIHLVVN
+108 TENREIHLVVN
-119 KIDGLD
+119 KVDGLD
-125 QDVVMADFFALGFE
+125 ENIVLTDFYSLGFE
-139 SVSPIA
+139 SISAVA
-145 AAHGRG
+145 ASHGRG
-151 VSRLI
+151 VSKLI
-156 ENVILPAANIQ
+156 ESIILPA
-167 PQVEAESDDELQ
+167 VEEKIAKAKELETDEALDENEK
-179 VDSPEIEMSLDNT
+179 DS
-192 DDSSTTAKL
+192 
-201 PDSKVDAESGQV
+201 
-213 DRSKIGPKL
+213 RGPKL

-236 NRMLGEDRVIV
+236 NRMLGEERVVV
-247 YDMPGTTR
+247 YDLPGTTR

-262 ERRNKVYTLI
+262 ERREKKYTLI

-278 KRGKVHETVE
+278 RRGKVKETVE

-304 VLMIFDAREG
+304 VIMIFDAREG
-314 ITEQDLHLLGFAI
+314 ITDQDLSLLGFAI

-334 LGINKWDNMAEDKRI
+334 LAVNKWDNMSEGKRT
-349 DVKEAIGRR
+349 DVKEAITRK
-358 LYFADFARVHFIS
+358 LYFAEFARLKFIS

-382 DAVDEAFDSARVKMT
+382 DAVDEAYAGARVKMS
-397 ASRLTR
+397 ASKLTR
-403 VLEMAVA
+403 ILELVVS
-410 KHQPPAGGRFKI
+410 KHQPPAKGRFKA

-439 HGNQTKSLPDSYV
+439 HGNQTKSLPKSYI
-452 RYLEKTFREALKIV
+452 RYLEKAFREALKVV
-466 GTPIKFELKESTNP
+466 GTPIKFELKESVNP
-480 FEGKKKKVTEELKE
+480 FKDKKVKVTKELQE
-494 KARRNRKKYMKFG
+494 KSRRNRARAKKLT
-507 KK
+507 KKQY

>member
-42 YGHAKLQNHPFIIID
+42 YGHAKLLNHPFIVID

-70 LMAEQSMQAVKEAD
+70 LMAEQSMQAVREAD
-84 ITLFIVSARD
+84 IVLFIVNARD
-94 GLTPVD
+94 GLTPTD
-100 QAIASQLR
+100 ESIAQQLR
-108 AENKSIHLVVN
+108 TENKPVNLVVN

-125 QDVVMADFFALGFE
+125 QNTVLSDFYALGFE
-139 SVSPIA
+139 SVSAIA

-151 VSRLI
+151 VGRLI
-156 ENVILPAANIQ
+156 EDVILPAAQI
-167 PQVEAESDDELQ
+167 ELESDDDEDDAQEPTEVLEAE
-179 VDSPEIEMSLDNT
+179 DSD
-192 DDSSTTAKL
+192 
-201 PDSKVDAESGQV
+201 Q
-213 DRSKIGPKL
+213 GPKL

-236 NRMLGEDRVIV
+236 NRMLGEDRVVV

-255 DSIYIEM
+255 DSIYIDM
-262 ERRNKVYTLI
+262 ERRDKKYTLI

-278 KRGKVHETVE
+278 KRGKVHEAVE

-304 VLMIFDAREG
+304 VIMIFDAREG
-314 ITEQDLHLLGFAI
+314 ITEQDLNLLGFAI

-334 LGINKWDNMAEDKRI
+334 LGINKWDNLPEDKRI

-358 LYFADFARVHFIS
+358 LHFADFARIKFIS

-382 DAVDEAFDSARVKMT
+382 EAVDEAYAGARVKMT
-397 ASRLTR
+397 ASKLTR
-403 VLEMAVA
+403 ILEIAVS

-439 HGNQTKSLPDSYV
+439 HGNQTKSLPSSYV
-452 RYLEKTFREALKIV
+452 RYLEKSFREALKVV
-466 GTPIKFELKESTNP
+466 GTPIKFELKESKNP
-480 FEGKKKKVTEELKE
+480 FDGRKKKVTDELKE
-494 KARRNRKKYMKFG
+494 QARRNKKRYKKFG

>member
-42 YGHAKLQNHPFIIID
+42 YGHATLNEQPFIIID

-70 LMAEQSMQAVKEAD
+70 LMADQSMQAVREAD
-84 ITLFIVSARD
+84 ITLFIVNARE
-94 GLTPVD
+94 GLTTVD
-100 QAIASQLR
+100 ESFAQQLR
-108 AENKSIHLVVN
+108 SENREIHLVVN
-119 KIDGLD
+119 KVDGLD
-125 QDVVMADFFALGFE
+125 ENIVLTEFYSLGFD
-139 SVSPIA
+139 SVSAVA
-145 AAHGRG
+145 ASHGRG
-151 VSRLI
+151 VSKLI
-156 ENVILPAANIQ
+156 ESVIFPA
-167 PQVEAESDDELQ
+167 VEDKISQTSDESF
-179 VDSPEIEMSLDNT
+179 
-192 DDSSTTAKL
+192 DDSEQDKKGL
-201 PDSKVDAESGQV
+201 
-213 DRSKIGPKL
+213 KL

-236 NRMLGEDRVIV
+236 NRMLGEDRVVV
-247 YDMPGTTR
+247 YDLPGTTR

-262 ERRNKVYTLI
+262 ERREKQYTLI

-278 KRGKVHETVE
+278 RRGKVKETVE

-304 VLMIFDAREG
+304 VIMIFDAREG
-314 ITEQDLHLLGFAI
+314 ITDQDLSLLGFAI

-334 LGINKWDNMAEDKRI
+334 LAVNKWDNMPEDKRL
-349 DVKEAIGRR
+349 DVKESITRK
-358 LYFADFARVHFIS
+358 LYFAEFARMKFIS

-382 DAVDEAFDSARVKMT
+382 DAVDEAYAGAKVKMS
-397 ASRLTR
+397 ASKLTR
-403 VLEMAVA
+403 ILELVVS
-410 KHQPPAGGRFKI
+410 KHQPPAKGRFKA

-439 HGNQTKSLPDSYV
+439 HGNQTKSLPKSYV
-452 RYLEKTFREALKIV
+452 RYLEKAFREALKIV
-466 GTPIKFELKESTNP
+466 GTPIKFELKESINP
-480 FEGKKKKVTEELKE
+480 FKDKKVKVTKELQEKSRRN
-494 KARRNRKKYMKFG
+494 KARAKKLTRKQY
-507 KK
+507 

>member
-21 RFTRTRDALV
+21 RFTRSRDALV

-42 YGHAKLQNHPFIIID
+42 YGHAQLMNNPFIIID

-63 GEVGVDG
+63 GEIGVDG
-70 LMAEQSMQAVKEAD
+70 LMADQSMQAVQEAD
-84 ITLFIVSARD
+84 IVLFIVNARE
-94 GLTPVD
+94 GLTGVD
-100 QAIASQLR
+100 EAIAQQLR
-108 AENKSIHLVVN
+108 AENKPINLVVN
-119 KIDGLD
+119 KVDSLD
-125 QDVVMADFFALGFE
+125 HNTVLSEFYALGFE
-139 SVSPIA
+139 SVSAIA

-156 ENVILPAANIQ
+156 EDVILPQ
-167 PQVEAESDDELQ
+167 
-179 VDSPEIEMSLDNT
+179 
-192 DDSSTTAKL
+192 AKL
-201 PDSKVDAESGQV
+201 KPAEKNVPVIDEETGEIVGEPEESKDNL
-213 DRSKIGPKL
+213 GPKL

-236 NRMLGEDRVIV
+236 NRMLGEDRVVV

-262 ERRNKVYTLI
+262 ERREKKYTLI

-278 KRGKVHETVE
+278 KRGRVHEAVE

-304 VLMIFDAREG
+304 VIMIFDAREG
-314 ITEQDLHLLGFAI
+314 ITEQDLNLLGFAL
-327 DAGRSLV
+327 DAGRSIV
-334 LGINKWDNMAEDKRI
+334 LGVNKWDNLPEDKRI

-358 LYFADFARVHFIS
+358 LHFADFARLHFIS

-382 DAVDEAFDSARVKMT
+382 QAVDEAYASARVKMT
-397 ASRLTR
+397 SSKLTR
-403 VLEMAVA
+403 VLEMAVT

-439 HGNQTKSLPDSYV
+439 HGNQTSALPKSYV
-452 RYLEKTFREALKIV
+452 RYLEKAFRESLKVV
-466 GTPIKFELKESTNP
+466 GTPIKFELKESVNP
-480 FEGKKKKVTEELKE
+480 FANRKKKVTDELKE
-494 KARRNRKKYMKFG
+494 QARRNKKRYKKFS
-507 KK
+507 KKK

>member
-42 YGHAKLQNHPFIIID
+42 YGHATLQNHPFIVID

-70 LMAEQSMQAVKEAD
+70 LMADQSMQAVREAD
-84 ITLFIVSARD
+84 ITLFIVNARE

-100 QAIASQLR
+100 EAIANQLR
-108 AENKSIHLVVN
+108 SENKTIHLVVN
-119 KIDGLD
+119 KVDGLD
-125 QDVVMADFFALGFE
+125 QNTVLSDFYSLGFE
-139 SVSPIA
+139 SVSAIA

-151 VSRLI
+151 VGRLI
-156 ENVILPAANIQ
+156 DNVILPAANIS
-167 PQVEAESDDELQ
+167 QVEDSSEEMEESSDD
-179 VDSPEIEMSLDNT
+179 
-192 DDSSTTAKL
+192 A
-201 PDSKVDAESGQV
+201 AE
-213 DRSKIGPKL
+213 RGPKL

-236 NRMLGEDRVIV
+236 NRMLGEERVVV

-262 ERRNKVYTLI
+262 ERRNKKYTLI

-278 KRGKVHETVE
+278 KRGKVHEAVE

-304 VLMIFDAREG
+304 VIMIFDAREG
-314 ITEQDLHLLGFAI
+314 ITEQDLNLLGFAI

-334 LGINKWDNMAEDKRI
+334 LGVNKWDNMSEDKRN
-349 DVKEAIGRR
+349 DVKEAIARR
-358 LYFADFARVHFIS
+358 LHFADFARIKFIS

-382 DAVDEAFDSARVKMT
+382 EAVDEAYAGARVKMT
-397 ASRLTR
+397 SSKLTR
-403 VLEMAVA
+403 VLEMATT
-410 KHQPPAGGRFKI
+410 KHQPPASGRFKI

-429 GGHNPPRIVI
+429 GGHNPPRIVL
-439 HGNQTKSLPDSYV
+439 HGNQTKSLPQSYL
-452 RYLEKTFREALKIV
+452 RYLEKSFRESLKVV
-466 GTPIKFELKESTNP
+466 GTPIKFELKESKNP
-480 FEGKKKKVTEELKE
+480 YEGKKQKVTKELMD
-494 KARRNRKKYMKFG
+494 KARRNRKKYKSFS
-507 KK
+507 KRK

>member
-42 YGHAKLQNHPFIIID
+42 YGHATFSDQPFIIID

-84 ITLFIVSARD
+84 ITLFIVNARE
-94 GLTPVD
+94 GLTPTD
-100 QAIASQLR
+100 ESFAQQLR
-108 AENKSIHLVVN
+108 AENKKIHLVVN
-119 KIDGLD
+119 KVDGLD
-125 QDVVMADFFALGFE
+125 QNTVLSDFYSMGFE
-139 SVSPIA
+139 SISAIA

-151 VSRLI
+151 VNRLI
-156 ENVILPAANIQ
+156 DDVIFPAVADLLKSNQ
-167 PQVEAESDDELQ
+167 AEQLE
-179 VDSPEIEMSLDNT
+179 DSEDKG
-192 DDSSTTAKL
+192 DSTK
-201 PDSKVDAESGQV
+201 
-213 DRSKIGPKL
+213 GPKL

-236 NRMLGEDRVIV
+236 NRMLGEERVVV

-262 ERRNKVYTLI
+262 ERREKQYTLI

-278 KRGKVHETVE
+278 KRGKVHEAVE

-304 VLMIFDAREG
+304 VVMIFDAREG
-314 ITEQDLHLLGFAI
+314 ITEQDLNLLGFAI

-334 LGINKWDNMAEDKRI
+334 LGVNKWDNMSEDKRN
-349 DVKEAIGRR
+349 DVKEAIARR
-358 LYFADFARVHFIS
+358 LYFADFARIKYIS

-382 DAVDEAFDSARVKMT
+382 EAVDEAYAGARVTMS
-397 ASRLTR
+397 ASKLTR
-403 VLEMAVA
+403 ILELIVS
-410 KHQPPAGGRFKI
+410 KHQPPAKGRFKA

-439 HGNQTKSLPDSYV
+439 HGNQTKSLPKSYI
-452 RYLEKTFREALKIV
+452 RYLEKGFREALKIV
-466 GTPIKFELKESTNP
+466 GTPIKFELKESANP
-480 FEGKKKKVTEELKE
+480 FEGKKVKVTKELME
-494 KARRNRKKYMKFG
+494 KSRRNRSRSKKMTKRKY
-507 KK
+507 

>member
-42 YGHAKLQNHPFIIID
+42 YGHATLMNQPFIIID

-70 LMAEQSMQAVKEAD
+70 LMAEQSMQAVREAD
-84 ITLFIVSARD
+84 ITLFIVNARE
-94 GLTPVD
+94 GLTPTD
-100 QAIASQLR
+100 ESIALQLR
-108 AENKSIHLVVN
+108 SENKPIHLVVN
-119 KIDGLD
+119 KVDGLD
-125 QDVVMADFFALGFE
+125 QNTVLSDFFALGFD
-139 SVSPIA
+139 SVTPIA

-151 VSRLI
+151 VNRLI
-156 ENVILPAANIQ
+156 EDVILPSAEIQ
-167 PQVEAESDDELQ
+167 IEQAKAEVEALQSEVELSDEEADKLGKPAAEPES
-179 VDSPEIEMSLDNT
+179 
-192 DDSSTTAKL
+192 
-201 PDSKVDAESGQV
+201 
-213 DRSKIGPKL
+213 GPKL

-236 NRMLGEDRVIV
+236 NRMLGEERVVV

-262 ERRNKVYTLI
+262 ERREKKYTLI

-278 KRGKVHETVE
+278 KRGKVNEAVE

-304 VLMIFDAREG
+304 VIMIFDAREG

-334 LGINKWDNMAEDKRI
+334 LGVNKWDNMSEDKRI

-358 LYFADFARVHFIS
+358 LHFADFAKVHFIS

-382 DAVDEAFDSARVKMT
+382 DSVDQAYASARVNMT
-397 ASRLTR
+397 ASKLTR
-403 VLEMAVA
+403 ILEMTVA

-439 HGNQTKSLPDSYV
+439 HGNQTSALPKSYV
-452 RYLEKTFREALKIV
+452 RYLEKSFREALKIV
-466 GTPIKFELKESTNP
+466 GTPIKFELKESKNP
-480 FEGKKKKVTEELKE
+480 YEGKKKKVTAELME
-494 KARRNRKKYMKFG
+494 KSRRNRKKYKQFG